1 MKKFVK
7 MIFMLLLMIA
17 PLYSQKEVALT
28 RINARHYN
36 PLSETVS
43 EFKLQINGVQR
54 KGDTFAFVYFV
65 PTKVSYA
72 AIFTKEKRVELLV
85 AIKKY
90 KEWHKIA
97 IDNKVEHIKNIV
109 TFPVSG
115 MINFNAETIAYDPN
129 VTIRFASNS
138 ITDHFLVF
146 IFHKTLT
153 RNKLAKIKP
162 DGFFLDYDNVVAL
175 EKLLQE
181 DNFVTKTSEG
191 LERKRKKEAL
201 FQ

>member
-54 KGDTFAFVYFV
+54 KGDTFAFVYFA

-115 MINFNAETIAYDPN
+115 VINFNAETIAYDPN

-146 IFHKTLT
+146 IFHKILT

>member
-1 MKKFVK
+1 MKKLIK
-7 MIFMLLLMIA
+7 MVCMLLLMIT
-17 PLYSQKEVALT
+17 PLYSQKEVALI

-36 PLSETVS
+36 PLFETVL

-54 KGDTFAFVYFV
+54 KGDTFAFVYFA
-65 PTKVSYA
+65 PTKLRYA
-72 AIFTKEKRVELLV
+72 AIFTKEKRVELLT

-115 MINFNAETIAYDPN
+115 VINFNAETIAYDPN

-146 IFHKTLT
+146 IFHKTVT
-153 RNKLAKIKP
+153 NNKSVEIKP

-181 DNFVTKTSEG
+181 DDFVTKTSEG
-191 LERKRKKEAL
+191 LKRKRKKNAL